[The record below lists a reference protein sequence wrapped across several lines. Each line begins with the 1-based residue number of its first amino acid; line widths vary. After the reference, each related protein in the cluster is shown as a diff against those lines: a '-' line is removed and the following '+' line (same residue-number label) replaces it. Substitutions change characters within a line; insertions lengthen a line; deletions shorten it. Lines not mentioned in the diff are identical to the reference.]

1 MLFKHSFVGEI
12 LGAQPGE
19 AGVEVLAPLSPTYCP
34 FSCHKIACIQKKCS
48 AWSSGGGDFYFFSF
62 LSTSIPWLTLQFDRS
77 SFKVLKLQRDWI
89 AEEMKELNLLNRVR
103 ARFCFLYPEYM
114 YVQDQMKQIVVVSSW
129 RSGSSL
135 IGGLFD
141 SHPGASNMLIR
152 CNKGATFYLVTFF
165 T

>member
-1 MLFKHSFVGEI
+1 MS
-12 LGAQPGE
+12 
-19 AGVEVLAPLSPTYCP
+19 
-34 FSCHKIACIQKKCS
+34 
-48 AWSSGGGDFYFFSF
+48 
-62 LSTSIPWLTLQFDRS
+62 LQFYKS

-89 AEEMKELNLLNRVR
+89 AEEMKELNLVNRVR
-103 ARFCFLYPEYM
+103 ARFCFFYPEYM

-152 CNKGATFYLVTFF
+152 CNKGATFCLVSFLAPQVL
-165 T
+165 